1 MNHGDDVMRRM
12 CSLVAG
18 LGLACVVMAP
28 AQAEMKFM
36 GLSADEMIDDA
47 FIEEVRG
54 WVETPV
60 VQIAVASRNA
70 RRGDI
75 AQEEIDRLDQQWR
88 AERGTDDQ
96 PLITSIL
103 SNPVSSYL
111 TRIQANS
118 LGLYP
123 EIFVTDNLGLNV
135 GQSVVT
141 GDYWQGDE
149 AKFEKTFG
157 VGAGAV
163 FLDEPELNEA
173 TKSWR
178 SQLNLTLHDA
188 TGAPIGHA
196 TVEVNLTELARR
208 HRFIGN

>member
-1 MNHGDDVMRRM
+1 MKKMH
-12 CSLVAG
+12 SLFAA
-18 LGLACVVMAP
+18 LGLACAVSGVGGGP
-28 AQAEMKFM
+28 ASAEQMKFM
-36 GLSADEMIDDA
+36 GLTAEQMIDAA

-54 WVETPV
+54 WIEVPV
-60 VQIAVASRNA
+60 VQIAIVSQNA
-70 RRGDI
+70 RRGDLP
-75 AQEEIDRLDQQWR
+75 QSEIDRLDEQWR

-96 PLITSIL
+96 PLITSVL

-123 EIFVTDNLGLNV
+123 EIFVTDSQGLNV
-135 GQSVVT
+135 GQSVIT

-149 AKFEKTFG
+149 AKFQKTYG
-157 VGAGAV
+157 AGAGAV
-163 FLDEPELNEA
+163 FLDEPELNED

-178 SQLNLTLHDA
+178 SQLNFTVHDA
-188 TGAPIGHA
+188 DGAPIGHA

-208 HRFIGN
+208 HRFMGN

>member
-1 MNHGDDVMRRM
+1 MKRTRGA
-12 CSLVAG
+12 LTA
-18 LGLACVVMAP
+18 LAMTAALAAP

-36 GLSADEMIDDA
+36 GLTAEEMIDAA
-47 FIEEVRG
+47 FVEDVRG
-54 WVETPV
+54 WIETPV
-60 VQIAVASRNA
+60 VQIAVANQNA
-70 RRGDI
+70 RRGDLP
-75 AQEEIDRLDQQWR
+75 QEEIDRLDAQWR

-96 PLITSIL
+96 PLITSVL

-118 LGLYP
+118 LGLFP
-123 EIFVTDNLGLNV
+123 EIFVTDSQGLNV

-149 AKFEKTFG
+149 AKFQKTYG
-157 VGAGAV
+157 VGPGAV
-163 FLDEPELNEA
+163 FLDAPELNEA

-178 SQLNLTLHDA
+178 SQLNLTLHDE
-188 TGAPIGHA
+188 TGLAIGHA

-208 HRFIGN
+208 HRFLGN